1 VKVLVLDPGP
11 RSAGYAFFPSRAAGP
26 AAAGRIDGRA
36 CSLEAVAGLS
46 PDLIAVRFLHGGEAF
61 TGPTLATRESI
72 AALEGLVPDA
82 PLHLPP
88 AIDLVRACGRVL
100 PGLRVVMLFETSF
113 FAGLPERERLY
124 ALDPD
129 AAKALRLRRTGY
141 HGLLHG
147 AACSRVV
154 RAFRSKGAGPAP
166 RILSICLERRPELA
180 AAVGVRPVMVT
191 GGVTPLE
198 GLPGETSCGDLDP
211 GLVVSLGEKGGWG
224 PEGVD
229 ALLSRGS
236 GLSALAGRP
245 VTLGEV
251 LRPGPGDLRLAR
263 SVFLHR
269 LLLAGGAGVAALG
282 GVDAVVFSGRYAAA
296 AERMGR
302 RLAPRV
308 AVEVFP
314 DPVERVAADAAVAAL
329 PGAPSA
335 VPA

>member
-1 VKVLVLDPGP
+1 MNVLVLDPGP
-11 RSAGYAFFPSRAAGP
+11 LATGYAFFASRGAGP
-26 AAAGRIDGRA
+26 AASGRIDGRA
-36 CSLEAVAGLS
+36 CSLEAVAGLG
-46 PDLIAVRFLHGGEAF
+46 PDLVAVRLLHGGEAF

-72 AALEGLVPDA
+72 AALEGQVPDA

-88 AIDLVRACGRVL
+88 AIELLRACGRVFR
-100 PGLRVVMLFETSF
+100 GVRVVMLFETSF

-124 ALDPD
+124 AVDPD
-129 AAKALRLRRTGY
+129 AAKSLRLRRTGY

-154 RAFRSKGAGPAP
+154 RSFRSKGAGPAP
-166 RILSICLERRPELA
+166 RILSICLEPRPELA

-211 GLVVSLGEKGGWG
+211 GLVVSLGEEGGWG
-224 PEGVD
+224 PEEVD

-251 LRPGPGDLRLAR
+251 LCPGAGDLRLAR

-269 LLLAGGAGVAALG
+269 LILAGGAGAGAMG

-296 AERMGR
+296 AGRLGR

-308 AVEVFP
+308 AVEVFA
-314 DPVERVAADAAVAAL
+314 DPVERVAADAAVAAVSL
-329 PGAPSA
+329 APSA
-335 VPA
+335 MPA